1 MRRPLCERFAWILM
15 VVLVAGVGSAEVPGI
30 ESGAPEAIWLID
42 DFEDGNLDGWL
53 DGGGSCNVF
62 ILNDP
67 NTAAEG
73 SRCLD
78 IFGDCGGHYQG
89 PYISLAGFQAGS
101 FSIYIRPNYVNQFN
115 GFVVL
120 DDDLSWING
129 SVVLFYGMDNGT
141 WAVSDQHG
149 ISHSCGPR
157 NMNQWY
163 QVRFEIDWDFHTFD
177 VYIDNQL
184 MQTSISF
191 PGTINTLNWLF
202 LYNLGDG
209 HVWYDYIV
217 ASTPPP
223 TPALL
228 VDGFES
234 GDWSAWSGV
243 YP

>member
-101 FSIYIRPNYVNQFN
+101 FSIYIRTT
-115 GFVVL
+115 
-120 DDDLSWING
+120 SRG
-129 SVVLFYGMDNGT
+129 STGRWSSSMEWTTAPGPCQTNT
-141 WAVSDQHG
+141 ASATAAVPG
-149 ISHSCGPR
+149 I
-157 NMNQWY
+157 
-163 QVRFEIDWDFHTFD
+163 
-177 VYIDNQL
+177 
-184 MQTSISF
+184 
-191 PGTINTLNWLF
+191 
-202 LYNLGDG
+202 
-209 HVWYDYIV
+209 
-217 ASTPPP
+217 
-223 TPALL
+223 
-228 VDGFES
+228 
-234 GDWSAWSGV
+234 
-243 YP
+243 